1 MFMLNSCHCT
11 SNNDFFFFFLEDFA
25 ILDSIRPKVFAQG
38 VVFNVSFIIIGCYVS
53 KMVFPYLVCSDAWGG
68 VLLGV
73 LHNNFIV

>member
-1 MFMLNSCHCT
+1 MFMLNSVT
-11 SNNDFFFFFLEDFA
+11 ALLTMIFFFFFEDFA

-38 VVFNVSFIIIGCYVS
+38 VVSNVSFIVIGCYVS
-53 KMVFPYLVCSDAWGG
+53 KMVFPHLLCSDAWVG

>member
-38 VVFNVSFIIIGCYVS
+38 VVSNVSFIVIGCYVS
-53 KMVFPYLVCSDAWGG
+53 KMVFPYLVFSDA
-68 VLLGV
+68 
-73 LHNNFIV
+73 